1 MTREEAIKN
10 VFKHSKSYC
19 HACINTRRKRGG
31 RRMICN
37 TCLHADVCGVEG
49 SFEESMT
56 YCADYLGRIPCG
68 ERLIGKTGEE
78 IIALLEK
85 TYADFCEC
93 ESGEGW
99 LKIDGKEYSTDAG
112 YVIDGMR
119 IFMEVFSIRLA
130 DKEKNG

>member
-1 MTREEAIKN
+1 
-10 VFKHSKSYC
+10 
-19 HACINTRRKRGG
+19 
-31 RRMICN
+31 MICD
-37 TCLHADVCGVEG
+37 TCLHADVCGEEG
-49 SFEESMT
+49 SFEESLT

-68 ERLIGKTGEE
+68 ERLTGAE

-112 YVIDGMR
+112 YAIDGMR
-119 IFMEVFSIRLA
+119 IFMEIFSIRLA
-130 DKEKNG
+130 DKEGN